1 MNYWCLMRMGWLMKI
16 KLVALVRGYAGKHVC
31 LIALANTD
39 SQEIAISNPLDFYS
53 KYPKDDHTVIVTDSP
68 NLVND
73 YQLAFREAEHLKEA
87 IICYEELFQAGK
99 ITLKERSCD
108 PSVVLQTFKVDTK
121 GKQKEFNTD
130 ELNNSHIAALLIVW
144 AAHRAFLNHQIT
156 NNFTQE
162 DDQDLD
168 NDDFST
174 PFLI

>member
-1 MNYWCLMRMGWLMKI
+1 MKI
-16 KLVALVRGYAGKHVC
+16 KLVALVRGYSGKHVC
-31 LIALANTD
+31 LIAIAD
-39 SQEIAISNPLDFYS
+39 SDTQQIFISNLLDFKS
-53 KYPKDDHTVIVTDSP
+53 NYPKDDHTVIVTDSP

-87 IICYEELFQAGK
+87 IVCYEELHQAEK
-99 ITLKERSCD
+99 ITLKDHACD

-130 ELNNSHIAALLIVW
+130 ELQNAHIAALLIVW

-162 DDQDLD
+162 DNQDLD